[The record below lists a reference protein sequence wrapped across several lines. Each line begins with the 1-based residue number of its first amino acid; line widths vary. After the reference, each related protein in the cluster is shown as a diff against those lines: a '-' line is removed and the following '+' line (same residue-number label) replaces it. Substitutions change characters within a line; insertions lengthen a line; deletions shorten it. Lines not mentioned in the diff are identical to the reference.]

1 MLVRKSNENIHDHYY
16 ISGIIGN
23 PFDSKARLGVH
34 KQTDLE
40 RAVKEVSK
48 GTIRDLGDFL
58 KKLKLISTLD
68 HPNICRYLE
77 VFEDEFSYY
86 FVSEFLQGGDLWDA
100 VYGIFGGQGGYSE
113 DTAAIV
119 IKQLLSSVNYLHKR
133 GIIHKNIRAGNIL
146 FVERGKLDIKLIDF
160 DAAGTKTEAT
170 SDN

>member
-1 MLVRKSNENIHDHYY
+1 MPDEFPKILKDYTKEVVRKGITGEADIVKFSMAYFEQLIRERSESQGGGYEDRNRSKEPVQKVPQMVVRKSNENIHDHYY

-48 GTIRDLGDFL
+48 ATIRDLGDFL

-77 VFEDEFSYY
+77 GSGRCSD
-86 FVSEFLQGGDLWDA
+86 
-100 VYGIFGGQGGYSE
+100 GQG
-113 DTAAIV
+113 
-119 IKQLLSSVNYLHKR
+119 LR
-133 GIIHKNIRAGNIL
+133 
-146 FVERGKLDIKLIDF
+146 
-160 DAAGTKTEAT
+160 
-170 SDN
+170 